1 MARSRKSILAVE
13 TDDDF
18 PEVIGELLA
27 AMEFIDARMRWSN
40 RRHAA
45 LSQLRTWAY
54 DAQIILQMVSRRTW
68 VIIGSGV
75 AIYTCLYGTGAFHA

>member
-1 MARSRKSILAVE
+1 MARTRKSILAAE

-18 PEVIGELLA
+18 PEVIDELLA
-27 AMEFIDARMRWSN
+27 AMEFIDARRRWSN

-45 LSQLRTWAY
+45 LSQLRIWAY
-54 DAQIILQMVSRRTW
+54 DAQIMLQMVSRRTW
-68 VIIGSGV
+68 VIVGSGV